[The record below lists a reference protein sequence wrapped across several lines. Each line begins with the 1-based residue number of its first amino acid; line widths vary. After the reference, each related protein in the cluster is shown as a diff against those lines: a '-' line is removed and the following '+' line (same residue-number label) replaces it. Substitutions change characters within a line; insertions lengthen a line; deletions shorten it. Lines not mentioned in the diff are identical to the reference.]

1 MHADK
6 DYYLKST
13 DGKTPFLTVSTQPAA
28 LEKEDGRHQQ
38 LSHMQTP
45 FLCQTRLCRKQTF
58 ILCWVWIE
66 QYGFIRKTFSQTGE
80 EKKRKKKK
88 SLLTSVH
95 VRVQQDAGVRSGQTS
110 STVTLNTKTHA
121 DLMFY
126 YKEKINALLWGPQC
140 YSSIIS
146 RTTFSRKGLSFYNN
160 LRFLALMPAAPVPPR
175 PRPGVAGPAGNTRK
189 RGIKTCF
196 FFISYILGLQYIR
209 TQVWSGHIA
218 SPHVYIIIIAL
229 WLHILS

>member
-80 EKKRKKKK
+80 EKKRKKKEK
-88 SLLTSVH
+88 FVDFRTCQSTTGCRSSFGTNVIYCDFKHKNACRPDVLLQRKDLCLIMGSSV
-95 VRVQQDAGVRSGQTS
+95 
-110 STVTLNTKTHA
+110 
-121 DLMFY
+121 
-126 YKEKINALLWGPQC
+126 LL
-140 YSSIIS
+140 
-146 RTTFSRKGLSFYNN
+146 FHN
-160 LRFLALMPAAPVPPR
+160 
-175 PRPGVAGPAGNTRK
+175 
-189 RGIKTCF
+189 
-196 FFISYILGLQYIR
+196 
-209 TQVWSGHIA
+209 
-218 SPHVYIIIIAL
+218 
-229 WLHILS
+229 

>member
-1 MHADK
+1 MLSLNRTVWLHK
-6 DYYLKST
+6 KNIQSNRR
-13 DGKTPFLTVSTQPAA
+13 GK
-28 LEKEDGRHQQ
+28 
-38 LSHMQTP
+38 
-45 FLCQTRLCRKQTF
+45 
-58 ILCWVWIE
+58 
-66 QYGFIRKTFSQTGE
+66 
-80 EKKRKKKK
+80 KKRKKKK
-88 SLLTSVH
+88 RLLTSVH

-126 YKEKINALLWGPQC
+126 YKEKIYALLWGPQC

-175 PRPGVAGPAGNTRK
+175 PRPGVAGTAGNTRK
-189 RGIKTCF
+189 RGIKMCF